1 MSGLVK
7 FLFYETASGVA
18 SKLAFG
24 TSRWNVVRGLER
36 QVTTEQHLYDYVIE
50 EIVHVSCDFLLFSV
64 QFLQTR

>member
-1 MSGLVK
+1 MPGLVK

-36 QVTTEQHLYDYVIE
+36 QVTTEQHLYDYV
-50 EIVHVSCDFLLFSV
+50 VHVSCDFLLFSV